1 MKIKW
6 NLVWSFYITLAIPIL
21 YLLNLLLIY
30 SYRNTL
36 NLPNSMVMLGIIISI
51 IGIMLWITSY
61 FHLGFSFGVLPKKTK
76 RVKKGLY
83 KYLKHPMYV
92 SIWLTFFGLSFSFK
106 SLQGIIFLIF
116 LLLPVFIIRAKIEE
130 KYLYD

>member
-6 NLVWSFYITLAIPIL
+6 NLVWSFYITLSIPIL
-21 YLLNLLLIY
+21 YLLNLLVIY
-30 SYRNTL
+30 YYRNTFE
-36 NLPNSMVMLGIIISI
+36 LPDTIVILGIIISI
-51 IGIMLWITSY
+51 IGIFLWIVSY
-61 FHLGFSFGVLPKKTK
+61 LHLGFSFGVLPKKIK

-83 KYLKHPMYV
+83 KYLKHPMYLA
-92 SIWLTFFGLSFSFK
+92 IWLTFLGLAFSFR
-106 SLQGIIFLIF
+106 SLQGVIFLNF